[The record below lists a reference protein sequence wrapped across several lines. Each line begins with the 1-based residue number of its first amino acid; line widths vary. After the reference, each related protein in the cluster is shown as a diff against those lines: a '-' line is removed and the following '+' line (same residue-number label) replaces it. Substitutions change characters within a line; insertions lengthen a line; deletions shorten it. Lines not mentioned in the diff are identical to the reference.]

1 MKKRIVALL
10 VCFILLLGVLPLG
23 VFAGGT
29 ISTVS
34 INNFVPPMLGVTAGE
49 LMGLAKVSSGAP
61 YYIEEGSECWV
72 WYDDGTNR
80 LMMDSNVFEAGKTYW
95 HLWYI
100 RANEGYTFDDNLT
113 VNINGSTA
121 LVNTT
126 YTKIGNDEK
135 TLLYVW
141 TVKQEPTTD
150 MSIRVTGY
158 HAPEVG
164 ETADENLASIS
175 IPSDAPY
182 TLSELY
188 WYDYTADKV
197 MGDDDVFVADNV
209 YYIHFKA
216 MPKTGYTFGDA
227 CPPVYING
235 GTEYVDTRW
244 TDLYGGNVVFYT
256 VDVEPL
262 RVITRVELYGY
273 ASPILSVTAGGL
285 TGLAEVPSGDPYYI
299 GVSSE
304 YWYCDSTNHQMAST
318 EVFEEGKTYSYE
330 WTIYA
335 NEGYVFDDALT
346 VEINGKTEL
355 VDTHYTSIANEAQT
369 KLYVWTVTKAP
380 TEEMTI
386 NVTGYRTPTAGET
399 AGDNLATIQIPSNAP
414 YTIDV
419 LYWYNSTAN
428 RKMSGSDVFVEGN
441 EYFLHFEAVPIEGYS
456 FAGVWPPVFING
468 NTYLVDKEWTRVSD
482 SNVEF
487 YTLDVRPFAAITGAV
502 EVSGFVVP
510 KPGETAGENL
520 ALLKLPD
527 DAPYTFGTLYWND
540 STNDRSMSD
549 DEVFAAGNTYFIHFE
564 VKPMVGYSFGSTC
577 PPAYINGGTAYVDT
591 DWTQLYPDYVLFYTI
606 DFVLSSVTYG
616 DVNGDGTV
624 NKKDSLALKK
634 YLADSTKP
642 IDLAA
647 ADVNGDGIVNKKDS
661 LRLKQWLAG
670 FDVTLGA

>member
-34 INNFVPPMLGVTAGE
+34 INGFVSPMLGVTAGE
-49 LMGLAKVSSGAP
+49 LTGLAKVSSGAP
-61 YYIEEGSECWV
+61 YYIEEDSECWA
-72 WYDDGTNR
+72 WYDAGTNY
-80 LMMDSNVFEAGKTYW
+80 LLANDDVFEAGKTYVHSW
-95 HLWYI
+95 TI
-100 RANEGYTFDDNLT
+100 CAKEGYTFDSNLT

-121 LVNTT
+121 LVDAT
-126 YTKIGNDEK
+126 YTRIANTER
-135 TLLYVW
+135 TRLYVW
-141 TVKQEPTTD
+141 TVTQEPTTD

-235 GTEYVDTRW
+235 GTEYVDKDW

-262 RVITRVELYGY
+262 RVITRVDLYGY
-273 ASPILSVTAGGL
+273 ASPILGVTAGGL
-285 TGLAEVPSGDPYYI
+285 TGLAEVPSGNPYYI

-318 EVFEEGKTYSYE
+318 EVFEEGKTYSYK

-346 VEINGKTEL
+346 VTINGKTEL

-399 AGDNLATIQIPSNAP
+399 ADDNLATVQIPSNAP

-441 EYFLHFEAVPIEGYS
+441 EYFLHFEVVPKEGYS
-456 FAGVWPPVFING
+456 FADVWPPVFING
-468 NTYLVDKEWTRVSD
+468 NTFLVDKQWTSFSD
-482 SNVEF
+482 SKVEF

-510 KPGETAGENL
+510 KPGETAGGNL

-527 DAPYTFGTLYWND
+527 DALYTFSKLYWYD
-540 STNDRSMSD
+540 STNGHEMSD
-549 DEVFAAGNTYFIHFE
+549 DEVFAAGNKYFIRFE

-577 PPAYINGGTAYVDT
+577 PTVYINGGTTYVDT
-591 DWTQLYPDYVLFYTI
+591 DWMQFTANGVVFYTV
-606 DFVLSSVTYG
+606 DLVLSSVTYG
-616 DVNGDGTV
+616 DVNGDGAV

-634 YLADSTKP
+634 YLADNTNP
-642 IDLAA
+642 CDLAA
-647 ADVNGDGIVNKKDS
+647 ADVTGDGVVNKKDS
-661 LRLKQWLAG
+661 LRLKQYLAG
-670 FDVTLGA
+670 WSVTLGA